1 MRSRWLPLCAAVAL
15 LVACDAGD
23 GRAGIAPDSGY
34 AMQRV
39 GGNALVLPRGFR
51 ITVFAEGLDGV
62 RFLTVGPDGNIY
74 ASQPRAGRVVRL
86 EDGDGDGRAD
96 TTVTVIDGLQNPHGL
111 AFRADTLYVAEEH
124 RVVRFVPPDG
134 ALQVVVADLPEGGH
148 WTRTV
153 IFHGDTMFV
162 SVGSSCNLCDERD
175 PRRAAVTRFW
185 PDGSGEMR
193 FVTGLRNAVGLA
205 VHPETGE
212 IWATNNDRDRLGDDL
227 PPDRVNVLRE
237 GGWYGWP
244 VCYLPD
250 TPNPEYRAQA
260 VRCID
265 AIGPA
270 VVLPAHTAPLG
281 LAFYT
286 GTQFPQA
293 YHGDLF
299 VALHGSWDRSF
310 PVGYKVVRVPMDGG
324 RAAGAPED
332 FIVGWQIGRRSWGRP
347 VDVLVAPDGAL
358 LISDD
363 SGGKVYRVWWGGEG
377 AQTASQ

>member
-1 MRSRWLPLCAAVAL
+1 
-15 LVACDAGD
+15 
-23 GRAGIAPDSGY
+23 
-34 AMQRV
+34 
-39 GGNALVLPRGFR
+39 
-51 ITVFAEGLDGV
+51 
-62 RFLTVGPDGNIY
+62 
-74 ASQPRAGRVVRL
+74 
-86 EDGDGDGRAD
+86 
-96 TTVTVIDGLQNPHGL
+96 
-111 AFRADTLYVAEEH
+111 
-124 RVVRFVPPDG
+124 
-134 ALQVVVADLPEGGH
+134 VVVAGLPEGGH

-153 IFHGDTMFV
+153 IFRGDAMFV
-162 SVGSSCNLCDERD
+162 SIGSSCNLCDERD
-175 PRRAAVTRFW
+175 PRRAAVTRFR
-185 PDGSGEMR
+185 PDGTGETR
-193 FVTGLRNAVGLA
+193 FATGLRNAVGLT

-212 IWATNNDRDRLGDDL
+212 IWATNNDRDRLGDDR
-227 PPDRVNVLRE
+227 PPDRVNVLWE

-250 TPNPEYRAQA
+250 TPNPEYGAQA
-260 VRCID
+260 ARCAD

-286 GTQFPQA
+286 GTQFPDA
-293 YHGDLF
+293 YRGDLF

-310 PVGYKVVRVPMDGG
+310 PIGYKVVRVPMDGG

-363 SGGKVYRVWWGGEG
+363 SGGKVYRVWWGG
-377 AQTASQ
+377 